1 MIKAI
6 QFIKTRF
13 PKIYNYFKRSNF
25 VNNFILRFTILI
37 KIVKKDGKYIWFY
50 IKTTF
55 QYYILQNK
63 SDIEFEYHWYKLYM
77 PRHLKGIEWFIEVEI
92 DQFYDKLSW
101 FENVLD
107 LWWYIWD
114 SALRLAKNNKQ
125 VTVYEAH
132 PGNYK
137 YLKLNTQKIKNIE
150 SYNFAVVGSDIKYLN
165 FDWWDFNEWAKISNV
180 NNSIKVRCKNIID
193 ILKEKDFDCLKM
205 DIEWSE
211 YECFDAIMKNTKFF
225 KFKCWFI
232 EFHFWDKEPD
242 IIKTIYNIIEWL
254 KIKDFDVKIYSVL
267 PEYKEIK
274 NINNLKIW
282 VCLVYFYIK
291 NR

>member
-1 MIKAI
+1 MVRFI
-6 QFIKTRF
+6 QSFKKKF
-13 PKIYNYFKRSNF
+13 PRIYNYLKTSNF
-25 VNNFILRFTILI
+25 VNNFVSRITILI
-37 KIVKKDGKYIWFY
+37 TIIKKDRGYTWFY
-50 IKTTF
+50 LKTTF
-55 QYYILQNK
+55 QYYILKNK
-63 SDIEFEYHWYKLYM
+63 SDIEFTYHEYKLYM

-92 DQFYDKLSW
+92 DWFYDKLQW
-101 FENVLD
+101 FCNVLD

-137 YLKLNTQKIKNIE
+137 YLKLNTQNVKNIE

-165 FDWWDFNEWAKISNV
+165 FDWWDFNEWAKISNT

-211 YECFDAIMKNTKFF
+211 YECFDTIIKNPEYF
-225 KFKCWFI
+225 KFNHWFI
-232 EFHFWDKEPD
+232 EFHFWDMEPNLMKKVCD
-242 IIKTIYNIIEWL
+242 ISERLKACGFNI
-254 KIKDFDVKIYSVL
+254 KIYSVL
-267 PEYKEIK
+267 PEYREIDSL
-274 NINNLKIW
+274 NDLKIW
-282 VCLVYFYIK
+282 VCLVYFYV
-291 NR
+291 